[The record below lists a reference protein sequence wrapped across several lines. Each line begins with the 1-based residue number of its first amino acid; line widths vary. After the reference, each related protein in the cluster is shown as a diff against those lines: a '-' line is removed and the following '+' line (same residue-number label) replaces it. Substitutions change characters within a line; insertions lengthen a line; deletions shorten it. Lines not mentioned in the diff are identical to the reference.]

1 VQSGHEGFLIRGDLN
16 PIYALGSKM
25 FSLSCFDILLSLL
38 PLSFSKPTQQPFI
51 SNSRYFDVQGHRG
64 GRGEVVEST
73 LPAFA
78 WGLILGATTLE
89 LDNGITKDGVVVVWH
104 DHGIKAEKCVD
115 TKPAIENDSDFPY
128 VGKDIVNL
136 TLAQIKTLDCGSKR
150 STNFPLQL
158 TYPGTKIPTL
168 REVFEFA
175 ECADPEHRISWNIE
189 SKIDPIFPNKT
200 QGVVDFVRAQ
210 HKEFVNSSYSLSQIT
225 YQSFDWRTL
234 IAMKELDQRVITS
247 ALIDSETIIST
258 DNSTSKWL
266 AGLRIEN
273 FPGAN
278 LGEKISNAA
287 ASIGAGILS
296 PDARM
301 SIETGL
307 DPSDPSYIPLS
318 TMKDMIQRSH
328 YLGMEV
334 KPWTVNQLNI
344 AEQLID
350 WGVDGII
357 TDYPGIMRRDMQKK
371 GKCVAPKYP
380 KRRVLECLN
389 SHISKQ

>member
-1 VQSGHEGFLIRGDLN
+1 
-16 PIYALGSKM
+16 
-25 FSLSCFDILLSLL
+25 LSLL
-38 PLSFSKPTQQPFI
+38 PLSLSKPAQHPFN
-51 SNSRYFDVQGHRG
+51 SKSRYFDVQAHRG
-64 GRGEVVEST
+64 GRGEVVENT

-89 LDNGITKDGVVVVWH
+89 LDSGITKDGVVIVWH
-104 DHGIKAEKCVD
+104 DNEIKTEKCVD
-115 TKPAIENDSDFPY
+115 TKPVIENDSDFPY

-136 TLAQIKTLDCGSKR
+136 TLAQIKTLNCGSKR
-150 STNFPLQL
+150 LTNFPLQL
-158 TYPGTKIPTL
+158 TYPGSKIPTL

-175 ECADPEHRISWNIE
+175 ECADPELQISWNIE
-189 SKIDPIFPNKT
+189 SKINPIFPNKT
-200 QGVVDFVRAQ
+200 RGVADFVSAQ
-210 HKEFVNSSYSLSQIT
+210 HKEFVDSSYNLSQIT

-234 IAMKELDQRVITS
+234 IAMKELDPRVTTS
-247 ALIDSETIIST
+247 ALIDAETIIGP

-266 AGLRIEN
+266 AGLRIDN
-273 FPGAN
+273 FPGVN

-296 PDARM
+296 PDA
-301 SIETGL
+301 SITVETGI
-307 DPSDPSYIPLS
+307 DPSDPSYIPFS
-318 TMKDMIQRSH
+318 TMKDMIQQSH

-357 TDYPGIMRRDMQKK
+357 TDYPGVMRRDMQRR
-371 GKCVAPKYP
+371 GKSVAPIYP
-380 KRRVLECLN
+380 KRRVLECLS
-389 SHISKQ
+389 SHISKQNY